1 MNSDPKIINN
11 FDDLFPIP
19 NRSASKICSNRHSAD
34 GDGTRGRP
42 MAPRGGGGRSK
53 VNIFAGIPVSFSN
66 GLSLGAMLISGS
78 VMIEG

>member
-42 MAPRGGGGRSK
+42 MAPRGGGGAQRST
-53 VNIFAGIPVSFSN
+53 FS
-66 GLSLGAMLISGS
+66 LEYQFPFQMAYL
-78 VMIEG
+78 